1 MRLPKWIPCLVF
13 ASCSHLFSFSAWYGS
28 RLNPKVGRLPK
39 AWNFYSSISRSDERC
54 RRYVSGKQIVI
65 TVPSGKVTR
74 RVDED
79 LNLTCR
85 VTAKETYSISW
96 DIPQNKQLQVDR
108 IKTEDKFNEQ
118 SVTIYRLGEVDT
130 GMYTCTAQ
138 HDKTVLKQ
146 IVYVSVSSQ
155 GKIL

>member
-1 MRLPKWIPCLVF
+1 MDT
-13 ASCSHLFSFSAWYGS
+13 LFSFRELFALIFFLSVIRKSAES
-28 RLNPKVGRLPK
+28 
-39 AWNFYSSISRSDERC
+39 E
-54 RRYVSGKQIVI
+54 GKQIVI

-138 HDKTVLKQ
+138 HGKTVLKQ